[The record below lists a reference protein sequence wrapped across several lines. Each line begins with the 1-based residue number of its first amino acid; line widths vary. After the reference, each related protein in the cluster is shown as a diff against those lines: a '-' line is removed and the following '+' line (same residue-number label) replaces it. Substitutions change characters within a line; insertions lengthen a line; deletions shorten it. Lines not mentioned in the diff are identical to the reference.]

1 MKSGFFSFDASK
13 DLYFC
18 MKMCPMKVEMNNT
31 QSTILSLIVQDSS
44 ITISGISDRL
54 NINRSAVQKNIEDLK
69 EAEILKREGGRF
81 GGKWVIC
88 QGKP

>member
-1 MKSGFFSFDASK
+1 MK
-13 DLYFC
+13 
-18 MKMCPMKVEMNNT
+18 EMNNNT

-54 NINRSAVQKNIEDLK
+54 NISRSAVQKNIEDLK

-81 GGKWVIC
+81 GGKWVVLP
-88 QGKP
+88 G